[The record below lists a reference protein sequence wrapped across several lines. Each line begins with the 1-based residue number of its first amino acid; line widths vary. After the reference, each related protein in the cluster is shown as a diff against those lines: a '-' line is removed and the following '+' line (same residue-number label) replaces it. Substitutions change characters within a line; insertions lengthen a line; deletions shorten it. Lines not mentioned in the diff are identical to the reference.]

1 MEKQKKTIP
10 KRLIIDISKELHS
23 TVKMRSLKKGLTLRE
38 WVLLAIA
45 EKINREMI
53 DEI

>member
-1 MEKQKKTIP
+1 MEKKKIIP
-10 KRLIIDISKELHS
+10 KRLIIDISKDLHG
-23 TVKMRSLKKGLTLRE
+23 TVKMRALKRSLTMRE
-38 WVLLAIA
+38 WVLIAIT